1 MGIHEKIRELRE
13 MKGWSQEEFSEKIGM
28 SANGYGDLERGK
40 RSFDWDKIQ
49 KIADVFEIDILQL
62 IEADKKGL
70 PVQQVIGF
78 NVENNKINYM
88 IDQEQIIELEKL
100 KVQVEY
106 LQKIIEKQEQQIET
120 LNAFILE
127 LKNKV

>member
-106 LQKIIEKQEQQIET
+106 LQKIIEKQEQQTET